1 MNFFLFLFQDLGI
14 PTPATLEDDVSSI
27 MGLERREE
35 DMEITERY
43 LFIYLFIYLF
53 ARAGKQCINNYIT
66 LVRLST
72 RAVMF
77 TNRSII
83 ILLKFE
89 SFIRTRANYP

>member
-43 LFIYLFIYLF
+43 LFIYLFIYLHTP
-53 ARAGKQCINNYIT
+53 ISN
-66 LVRLST
+66 V
-72 RAVMF
+72 
-77 TNRSII
+77 SII
-83 ILLKFE
+83 IL
-89 SFIRTRANYP
+89 RWYVCRHVP

>member
-1 MNFFLFLFQDLGI
+1 MNFFLFSFQDLGI

-27 MGLERREE
+27 IGLERREE
-35 DMEITERY
+35 DMEITER
-43 LFIYLFIYLF
+43 YLFIYLF

-72 RAVMF
+72 CAVMF

-89 SFIRTRANYP
+89 SFIRTRAMQLPP